1 MGVLT
6 SDLLKDN
13 AQLQDCSIKNSAHIS
28 QKDNKIGAHVTKIQ
42 TALIRIDPTLKIAQS
57 EIDSATYGD
66 TTAKAVQKFKS
77 DRSIINFTYQNS
89 ADDVVGI
96 MTIRRLDTELKDG
109 QTKLV
114 AKDLAM
120 ADAPMGQSLVR
131 NALAAI
137 RQIEQDITAL
147 NSGASVNLAVP
158 RWDALGTH
166 FHLSFQVITAT
177 TRAVTQADLDFIK
190 KNYQAVANVFNN
202 AAFAFDNGPSAKP
215 GSPASGRIDLQKIF
229 FAPIYKDFD
238 SPDGAAIGPRT
249 RAAILVHEAIHLTD
263 GLSGDDATTHISEFD
278 ARYETQSADNALH
291 NPSSYATFA
300 WHVTRGFDRPRF
312 GLSGVARG
320 M

>member
-13 AQLQDCSIKNSAHIS
+13 SQLQDCSIKNSAHIS
-28 QKDNKIGAHVTKIQ
+28 QKDNKTGAHVTKIQ
-42 TALIRIDPTLKIAQS
+42 TALIRIDATLKIAQS

-66 TTAKAVQKFKS
+66 TTAKAVKKYKE
-77 DRSIINFTYQNS
+77 DRSIINFGYQNS
-89 ADDVVGI
+89 ADDIVGI
-96 MTIRRLDTELKDG
+96 MTIKRIDAELKDG

-114 AKDLAM
+114 GKDLAQIDV
-120 ADAPMGQSLVR
+120 ATGQALVR
-131 NALAAI
+131 NALAAL
-137 RQIEQDITAL
+137 RQIEQDIAAL
-147 NSGASVNLAVP
+147 NAGASVNLSVP
-158 RWDALGTH
+158 RWDALATH

-177 TRAVTQADLDFIK
+177 TRALTQGDLDFIK
-190 KNYQAVANVFNN
+190 KNFQAVANVFNN
-202 AAFAFDNGPSAKP
+202 ASFAFENGPSVVP
-215 GSPASGRIDLQKIF
+215 GSPASGSFDKQKIF

-249 RAAILVHEAIHLTD
+249 RAAILVHEAVHLTD
-263 GLSGDDATTHISEFD
+263 NLSGDNATTHISEFD
-278 ARYETQSADNALH
+278 ARYDTQSADNALH

-312 GLSGVARG
+312 GLSGPARG